1 MNAEWPRQDS
11 GAPTTVEESRIN
23 GQINLAPIL
32 QGPNEFICQRSCAL
46 TQGHP
51 EAVFHD

>member
-1 MNAEWPRQDS
+1 MNAEWPRQNS

-32 QGPNEFICQRSCAL
+32 RGPNEFQRSSTCSKSGL
-46 TQGHP
+46 VSVG
-51 EAVFHD
+51 DD